1 MYKVLL
7 VDDEV
12 QIIQGRSRIIQDLG
26 YLCLIAQNGQEAIEV
41 IHKEHPDVVLTD
53 IKMPQKDGFDVL
65 KAAKEFDA
73 NIIVILFTG
82 YASIDSA
89 VQAMRQGAFDYIQKP
104 VTPEAIEA
112 VLKKALDQQRS
123 ERENSDQSVPR
134 PGKYYLP
141 DLVGECQVMQEIA
154 ERVQKVAKSEANVLI
169 YGESGTGKEMIAK
182 NIHRFSRRSEQPF
195 IPLDCVA
202 LPTNLLE
209 SEIFGYEKGAFTGAI
224 SAKPGLLE
232 IAHNGTLFLDEI
244 TELDINLQAKL
255 LRVLQERQFRRIG
268 STKIIHV
275 NVRIIS
281 ATNVVP
287 EKAVKENK
295 LRQDLYFRLN
305 VVPIILPPLRNRKED
320 IPILVQH
327 FIQKFTSTSPR
338 EIKGITREAMKELR
352 RYNWPGNVRELQNI
366 IEQAMSLSE
375 NDLITPTDLP
385 DAIKQ
390 DDTLLIDDM
399 YDGLGFQEAKE
410 RLLQQFTKNYIN
422 SLLAECNGN
431 VSEVARRAGISRWS
445 IYRML
450 KNGDT

>member
-41 IHKEHPDVVLTD
+41 IQKEHPDVVLTD

-73 NIIVILFTG
+73 NIVVILFTG

-89 VQAMRQGAFDYIQKP
+89 VQAMRMGAFDYIQKP

-112 VLKKALDQQRS
+112 VLKKALDQKS
-123 ERENSDQSVPR
+123 EDEHFDLSQTLT
-134 PGKYYLP
+134 GKYQLP
-141 DLVGECQVMQEIA
+141 DLVGECQLMQEIA

-182 NIHRFSRRSEQPF
+182 NIHHFSRRTEQPF

-224 SAKPGLLE
+224 AAKPGLLE
-232 IAHNGTLFLDEI
+232 IAHDGTLFLDEI

-268 STKIIHV
+268 GTKIIHV

-287 EKAVKENK
+287 EKAVKDNK

-327 FIQKFTSTSPR
+327 FIKKFSPTSPR
-338 EIKGITREAMKELR
+338 EIKGITREAMKELK
-352 RYNWPGNVRELQNI
+352 RYHWPGNVRELQNV
-366 IEQAMSLSE
+366 IEQAMSL
-375 NDLITPTDLP
+375 
-385 DAIKQ
+385 A
-390 DDTLLIDDM
+390 
-399 YDGLGFQEAKE
+399 
-410 RLLQQFTKNYIN
+410 
-422 SLLAECNGN
+422 
-431 VSEVARRAGISRWS
+431 
-445 IYRML
+445 
-450 KNGDT
+450 